1 MAISDQIER
10 LQDIKD
16 TLRTALVGLGL
27 VTSEAM
33 LDACAEAVAGIPNR
47 GRGAGQHLGCGRA
60 LYRARGVPQRRGARS
75 ASRRPRN
82 PS

>member
-27 VTSEAM
+27 VTS
-33 LDACAEAVAGIPNR
+33 
-47 GRGAGQHLGCGRA
+47 
-60 LYRARGVPQRRGARS
+60 
-75 ASRRPRN
+75 
-82 PS
+82 